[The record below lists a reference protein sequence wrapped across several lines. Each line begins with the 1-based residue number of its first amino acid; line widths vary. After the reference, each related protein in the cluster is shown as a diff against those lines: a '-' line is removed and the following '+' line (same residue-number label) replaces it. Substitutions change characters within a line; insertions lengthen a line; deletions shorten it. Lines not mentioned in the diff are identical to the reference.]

1 MKKLFILTS
10 LLCILAPASHAQDWS
25 LSLSSNVEL
34 RTWKLSTKADKEE
47 KGLGGASIKLLK
59 GGAVINEVKSFP
71 NGDFKIDIPGNGEFS
86 LEVSYPGCN
95 TKKFAISTLGVPA
108 DIAKDNFRPS
118 YGIGGFIMARPL
130 PGIDYSYL
138 SQALVKV
145 VYLNRG
151 KFEDDN
157 SITERSLKAVSK
169 INDAENQLIEK
180 FCSTN
185 REGDAAL
192 SKPDCPLAKTL
203 YEKAIGLIPGEAYPA
218 QQLAKVGKCL
228 QDKEAADKKAQ
239 EAAVANAA
247 KAEAAKADA
256 AKKDADKK
264 VVEDAVAKAKA
275 DKAAKDQELND
286 KLAKAAEAE
295 AKKKAAAEKQAA
307 KKEPEAPKAAAANPP
322 AVATTTV
329 KPKSSIIKIK
339 EKSEEDLEADK
350 KRAGKAKSEAEDAEK
365 IRMEEEKSDAKKAE
379 KEKKYREHL
388 AKEEADVQQK
398 EEERRQK
405 EKEHAKKEAEE
416 EAVRAEEDRKKFE
429 EREAKAKEEAKKEA
443 EEEAKKAEEQRKK
456 REEQEAKAKEEAKK
470 EAEEEAVRAQQEQEA
485 RDKEEAERAAAEK
498 EARKKRYEKIEEN
511 YNNGKSK
518 SSYSI
523 PPPLGSGTVFK
534 DKVKKADDL
543 FNKKQYAEAR
553 TVYEEALKLKPN
565 DEYVTGKLTEIS
577 KLISPEPP
585 KQQ

>member
-1 MKKLFILTS
+1 MKKLFILTF
-10 LLCILAPASHAQDWS
+10 LLHIFLPPVYAQDWS
-25 LSLSSNVEL
+25 LNLSSNVEL

-47 KGLGGASIKLLK
+47 KGLGGATIKLFK
-59 GGAVINEVKSFP
+59 GSTLVTEVKSLG
-71 NGDFKIDIPGNGEFS
+71 NGDFKIDIPGNGEFT

-95 TKKFAISTLGVPA
+95 TKKFAISTLGVPPE
-108 DIAKDNFRPS
+108 IARDNFRPS
-118 YGIGGFIMARPL
+118 YGIGGFIMARAL

-138 SQALVKV
+138 NQALVRV

-169 INDAENQLIEK
+169 INEAENQLIEK

-192 SKPDCPLAKTL
+192 NKPDCPLAKTL
-203 YEKAIGLIPGEAYPA
+203 YEKAMNLIPGEAYPA
-218 QQLAKVGKCL
+218 QQLVKVGKCL

-239 EAAVANAA
+239 EAA
-247 KAEAAKADA
+247 EAGA

-264 VVEDAVAKAKA
+264 AVEDAVAKAKA

-295 AKKKAAAEKQAA
+295 AKKKAAAEKPTA
-307 KKEPEAPKAAAANPP
+307 EAPKAAATP
-322 AVATTTV
+322 APAAAASSTV
-329 KPKSSIIKIK
+329 KPKNSIIKIK

-365 IRMEEEKSDAKKAE
+365 IRLEEEKSAAKKAE
-379 KEKKYREHL
+379 KEKKYKEHL
-388 AKEEADVQQK
+388 AKEEAEVRKK

-405 EKEHAKKEAEE
+405 EKEQAKKEAEE
-416 EAVRAEEDRKKFE
+416 EAVKVAEE
-429 EREAKAKEEAKKEA
+429 
-443 EEEAKKAEEQRKK
+443 RKK

-470 EAEEEAVRAQQEQEA
+470 EAEEEAVRARQEQEA
-485 RDKEEAERAAAEK
+485 REKEEAERAAAEK
-498 EARKKRYEKIEEN
+498 EKRKKRYEKIEED

-518 SSYSI
+518 ASYSI
-523 PPPLGSGTVFK
+523 PAPLGSANVFK

-543 FNKKQYAEAR
+543 FDKKQYAEAK

-565 DEYVTGKLTEIS
+565 DDYVTGKLAEIS
-577 KLISPEPP
+577 KLIAPEPP

>member
-1 MKKLFILTS
+1 MKKLFILAS
-10 LLCILAPASHAQDWS
+10 LLFILAPAGHAQDWS

-47 KGLGGASIKLLK
+47 KGLGGASIKLFK
-59 GGAVINEVKSFP
+59 GSTLVNEVKSFP

-218 QQLAKVGKCL
+218 QQLTKVGKCL
-228 QDKEAADKKAQ
+228 KDKEEADKKAQ
-239 EAAVANAA
+239 EAAAA
-247 KAEAAKADA
+247 DAAKADA

-264 VVEDAVAKAKA
+264 AVEDAVAKAKA

-295 AKKKAAAEKQAA
+295 AKKKAAAEKQAV
-307 KKEPEAPKAAAANPP
+307 KKEPEAPKVAAANPP
-322 AVATTTV
+322 AAATTTV

-350 KRAGKAKSEAEDAEK
+350 KRAGKSKSEAEDAEK
-365 IRMEEEKSDAKKAE
+365 IRMEEEKSEAKKAE

-388 AKEEADVQQK
+388 AKEEEDVRKK
-398 EEERRQK
+398 EEERQQK
-405 EKEHAKKEAEE
+405 EKEHTKKEAEE
-416 EAVRAEEDRKKFE
+416 EAARAEADRKKFE

-443 EEEAKKAEEQRKK
+443 EEEAKKAEEERKK

-498 EARKKRYEKIEEN
+498 EKRKKRYEKIEDE

-523 PPPLGSGTVFK
+523 PPPLGSGNVFK

-565 DEYVTGKLTEIS
+565 DEYVTGKLAEIS
-577 KLISPEPP
+577 KLMAPEPP